1 MTTCLACGSEIKK
14 FGSFKTRSGS
24 VQRFRCLNP
33 ACGKTFNEQR
43 RFIGLCLDEAKIVQI
58 VRCLT
63 EGCGVR
69 ATARLCGCDKNT
81 VLEVVRTIGEKC
93 ERFHDEIVRDIKT
106 ESIQLDELWARVGI
120 RQSLTTP
127 SDQLRGDFFT
137 FLGIDRRTKLIISHL
152 TGKRDYENTN
162 DFVADL
168 ASRVS
173 GVVQITC
180 DGFKPYVPTIR
191 RHLLGRLN
199 LAVMQKI
206 YGTLNGKDN
215 FDPLANWNS
224 FDPIRRYSPPQCT
237 GIKLKTVAGEPDVD
251 KICTSHIERLNLSVR
266 TFNRRFTRLCLG
278 WSRKLAN
285 HRYSVALFVVAYNF
299 CKVHSTLG
307 CTPAVGAR
315 LTNHVWSIEELVKR
329 LSETI

>member
-1 MTTCLACGSEIKK
+1 MTCHCCNGEAKK
-14 FGSFKTRSGS
+14 IGFYRSQKRI
-24 VQRFRCLNP
+24 VQRYLCTRCSKSFSEPHPLD
-33 ACGKTFNEQR
+33 
-43 RFIGLCLDEAKIVQI
+43 GLRLDEAKIVQI
-58 VRCLT
+58 IKLLA
-63 EGCGVR
+63 EGVGVR
-69 ATARLCGCDKNT
+69 AAARLAGCDKNT
-81 VLEVVRTIGEKC
+81 VLEVLRVIGAKC

>member
-1 MTTCLACGSEIKK
+1 MKTCLCCGSEIKK

-33 ACGKTFNEQR
+33 SCGKTFNEQR

-81 VLEVVRTIGEKC
+81 VLEVLRTIGEKA

-120 RQSLTTP
+120 RQSLTTR

-168 ASRVS
+168 AERVT
-173 GVVQITC
+173 GIVQITC
-180 DGFKPYVPTIR
+180 DGWQPYVPTIR
-191 RHLLGRLN
+191 KHLLGRLN

-206 YGTLNGKDN
+206 YGVDETRIEHDDR
-215 FDPLANWNS
+215 F
-224 FDPIRRYSPPQCT
+224 RRYGPPKCT
-237 GIKLKTVAGEPDVD
+237 GIKLKTVAGEPDID

-278 WSRKLAN
+278 FSRKLVN
-285 HRYSVALFVVAYNF
+285 HRHSVALFVVAYNF

-315 LTNHVWSIEELVKR
+315 LTDHAWTIEELVKQ
-329 LSETI
+329 LSTTI

>member
-1 MTTCLACGSEIKK
+1 M
-14 FGSFKTRSGS
+14 
-24 VQRFRCLNP
+24 QRFRCLNP

-43 RFIGLCLDEAKIVQI
+43 RFIGVTLDENKIVQI
-58 VRCLT
+58 IRCLT
-63 EGCGVR
+63 EGVGVR
-69 ATARLCGCDKNT
+69 ATARLAGCDKNT
-81 VLEVVRTIGEKC
+81 VLEVLNVIGEKC
-93 ERFHDEIVRDIKT
+93 ERLHDSLVRDIRP

-120 RQSLTTP
+120 RQSRTTP
-127 SDQLRGDFFT
+127 NDPVRGDFFT

-162 DFVADL
+162 DFASDL
-168 ASRVS
+168 ASRVT
-173 GVVQITC
+173 GTVQITC
-180 DGFKPYVPTIR
+180 DGWRPYVPTLR
-191 RHLLGRLN
+191 AHLLGRLN

-206 YGTLNGKDN
+206 YGTINGKDC
-215 FDPLANWNS
+215 FDPLEAWNRLN
-224 FDPIRRYSPPQCT
+224 IVARRYSPPKCT

-266 TFNRRFTRLCLG
+266 TFNRRFTRLCPG

-285 HRYSVALFVVAYNF
+285 HRHSVALFVVAHNF

-315 LTNHVWSIEELVKR
+315 LTDHAWTIEELISR

>member
-1 MTTCLACGSEIKK
+1 MNACLCCGSKVKK

-24 VQRFRCLNP
+24 VQRFRCLNSS
-33 ACGKTFNEQR
+33 CGRTFNEQR

-69 ATARLCGCDKNT
+69 ATARLTGCNRNT
-81 VLEVVRTIGEKC
+81 VLEVLRVIGEKC
-93 ERFHDEIVRDIKT
+93 ERFHDTTVRYINT

-120 RQSLTTP
+120 RQSRTTEW
-127 SDQLRGDFFT
+127 DTERGDFYT
-137 FLGIDRRTKLIISHL
+137 FLAIDRRTKLIISHL
-152 TGKRDYENTN
+152 TDKRDYGNAN

-168 ASRVS
+168 ASRVT
-173 GVVQITC
+173 GIVQITC
-180 DGFKPYVPTIR
+180 DGFTPYVPTLR
-191 RHLLGRLN
+191 EHLLGRLN

-206 YGTLNGKDN
+206 YGKPESKEEWD
-215 FDPLANWNS
+215 DR
-224 FDPIRRYSPPQCT
+224 IRRYSPPRCT
-237 GIKLKTVAGEPDVD
+237 GIKLKTIAGEPDVD

-278 WSRKLAN
+278 WSRKLSN
-285 HRYSVALFVVAYNF
+285 HRYSVALFVVAHNF
-299 CKVHSTLG
+299 CKLHSTLG
-307 CTPAVGAR
+307 CTPALGAR
-315 LTNHVWSIEELVKR
+315 LTDHNWTIEELVKR